1 MEKLKKDPQK
11 FEQYDNIIKE
21 QLAEG
26 ITKRVTNNRQPNGK
40 EYYIS
45 LKLVIAENAESTK
58 IGTVYE
64 ASAKSNCFILSL
76 NECLETGAALQNL
89 L

>member
-1 MEKLKKDPQK
+1 M
-11 FEQYDNIIKE
+11 
-21 QLAEG
+21 
-26 ITKRVTNNRQPNGK
+26 VTSQPNGK

-45 LKLVIAENAESTK
+45 LKLVTAENAESTK
-58 IGTVYE
+58 IRTVHE
-64 ASAKSNCFILSL
+64 ASAKSNCSTPSL